1 MTKNTELEA
10 VIAIGVH
17 KISDKRFDSDESF
30 AELKSLIS
38 TAGGMIIKDYLA
50 EVRQITPATFIGR
63 GKIDEILIQV
73 QLQKPALIVIDAEL
87 SPTQARNLEE
97 IWKTRV
103 LDRTGLI
110 LDIFAKR
117 ARSKEGKLQVELAQ
131 YQYLLPR
138 LVRAW
143 THLSKQRGGGIGLR
157 GPGETQLEV
166 DRRRIRDRIT
176 FVKNDLIKVSKT
188 RDIHRQ
194 RRKTIPLPTL
204 SFIGYTNAGKS
215 TLFNQL
221 IPAQVKAE
229 DQLFT
234 TLDPTTRKLSL
245 PSGQHIL
252 VSDTV
257 GFIKNLPHQLVESF
271 KSTFEEVAAS
281 DLLIHVID
289 VSHPNRLER
298 IKTVNQVLK
307 ELRLDQ
313 IPQLRV
319 YNKVDQLD
327 QDFEDWHDGLN
338 LHEKEH
344 SVRVSALQN
353 QGIDILLAKIE
364 ELLGQTYYRRMHLL
378 IPYSQGRVVSDLYT
392 YGTVYS
398 HKDGDSGTEI
408 EVDLPEKWQNI
419 YRHFE
424 VNRSLF

>member
-1 MTKNTELEA
+1 MNPNQTPEPIFA
-10 VIAIGVH
+10 VGIFRTNER
-17 KISDKRFDSDESF
+17 RFDAEESF
-30 AELKSLIS
+30 QELKSLIR
-38 TAGGMIIKDYLA
+38 TAGGEAVAETLA
-50 EVRQITPATFIGR
+50 EIRQISPATFLGR
-63 GKIDEILIQV
+63 GKIDEILAKIQIHKISLV
-73 QLQKPALIVIDAEL
+73 VVDAEL
-87 SPTQARNLEE
+87 SPTQARNLED
-97 IWKTRV
+97 IWKVRV

-110 LDIFAKR
+110 LDIFADR

-131 YQYLLPR
+131 YQYLFPR

-166 DRRRIRDRIT
+166 DRRRIRERIT
-176 FVKNDLIKVSKT
+176 FLKKDLAKVSIA

-194 RRKTIPLPTL
+194 RRKAIPLPTV

-221 IPAQVKAE
+221 IPACVKAE

-234 TLDPTTRKLSL
+234 TLDPTTRRLKLLSN
-245 PSGQHIL
+245 QHVL

-257 GFIKNLPHQLVESF
+257 GFIRNLPHQLVESF

-298 IKTVNQVLK
+298 IKTVDHVLK
-307 ELRLDQ
+307 ELQLDG
-313 IPQLRV
+313 IPMLKV
-319 YNKVDQLD
+319 FNKVDQLD
-327 QDFEDWHDGLN
+327 CGFMESHDGILFAD
-338 LHEKEH
+338 KEN
-344 SVRVSALQN
+344 SVQISALQKIGLDN
-353 QGIDILLAKIE
+353 FLAKIE
-364 ELLGQTYYRRMHLL
+364 EMLGRHYYRRMHLL
-378 IPYSQGRVVSDLYT
+378 IPYSQGRAVSDLYT
-392 YGTVYS
+392 YGTVVS
-398 HKDGDSGTEI
+398 HKDSESGTEL

-419 YRHFE
+419 YRQYE

>member
-1 MTKNTELEA
+1 LKINHEA
-10 VIAIGVH
+10 EPVLAIGIH
-17 KISDKRFDSDESF
+17 KVTDKKFDSIESF
-30 AELKSLIS
+30 AELKSLIE
-38 TAGGMIIKDYLA
+38 TAGGKILHDVLVEI
-50 EVRQITPATFIGR
+50 RNISPATFLGS
-63 GKIDEILIQV
+63 GKVDELLVKV
-73 QLQKPALIVIDAEL
+73 QCLKPALVVIDAEL
-87 SPTQARNLEE
+87 SPTQARNLEG

-176 FVKNDLIKVSKT
+176 FLKKDLIKVSQT
-188 RDIHRQ
+188 RDLHRL
-194 RRKTIPLPTL
+194 RRKAIPLPTISL
-204 SFIGYTNAGKS
+204 IGYTNAGKS
-215 TLFNQL
+215 TLFNEL
-221 IPAQVKAE
+221 VPASVKAE

-234 TLDPTTRKLSL
+234 TLDPTTRRLRL
-245 PSGQHIL
+245 TSGQNVL

-281 DLLIHVID
+281 DLLVHVID

-298 IKTVNQVLK
+298 LKTVEQVLK
-307 ELRLDQ
+307 ELGLQD
-313 IPQLRV
+313 IPTLKV
-319 YNKVDQLD
+319 FNKIDQLGEGFD
-327 QDFEDWHDGLN
+327 DWEDGFMLN
-338 LHEKEH
+338 ERDSTVKI
-344 SVRVSALQN
+344 SALQ
-353 QGIDILLAKIE
+353 QKGLDGLLSQIE
-364 ELLGQTYYRRMHLL
+364 QMLGQTYYRRMHLL
-378 IPYSQGRVVSDLYT
+378 IPYDKAGAVSGLYT
-392 YGTVYS
+392 HGMVFS
-398 HKDGDSGTEI
+398 HHDGEAGTEI

-419 YRHFE
+419 YRQFE
-424 VNRSLF
+424 INRSLF